1 MTHTLHR
8 QGDSLKEDYVVL
20 IMSAKGINEAGSSKQ
35 LARALKI
42 LQETGA
48 VNLGDMKTGN
58 SYCINPKE
66 IINRVSDQSI
76 VHGVYTNKRDL
87 GRALAT
93 LRGKE
98 LGMSVVVSGLFD
110 EAFGVASK
118 VDLKPHTV
126 NVSLGVWGR
135 KKVLPNENY
144 LRICT
149 MCGHG
154 MISPFLVHHITEQI
168 KEQRMTVDEAV
179 RKLSECCVCGAFNP
193 VRATKLIKELI
204 GN

>member
-20 IMSAKGINEAGSSKQ
+20 IMSAKGINEAGSSKK

-42 LQETGA
+42 LQEMDA

-58 SYCINPKE
+58 SYCINPQE
-66 IINRVSDQSI
+66 IIQKVSDQSI
-76 VHGVYTNKRDL
+76 VHDVYTNKKDL
-87 GRALAT
+87 CRALAA
-93 LRGKE
+93 LKDEE

-110 EAFGVASK
+110 EAFEVARK
-118 VDLKPHTV
+118 VDLQPHTV
-126 NVSLGVWGR
+126 NISLGVWGR
-135 KKVLPNENY
+135 KELLPNEKY

-154 MISPFLVHHITEQI
+154 MISSFLVQHIIEQI
-168 KEQRMTVDEAV
+168 KENGMTVDGAV

-193 VRATKLIKELI
+193 VKATNLIKKLA
-204 GN
+204 GL